1 VTRNE
6 SERISTC
13 YKKNHAQLK
22 EWRNRIKNSPEDFPL
37 LFKGN
42 SSAVLFDFIRFNCFS
57 F

>member
-1 VTRNE
+1 MTRNE

-22 EWRNRIKNSPEDFPL
+22 EWQNRIKNCPEDFPL

-42 SSAVLFDFIRFNCFS
+42 SSAVLFDFIRFNC
-57 F
+57 